1 MTPLSLDAPRS
12 EVLAHAGRLIAE
24 AWTSFD
30 HARDGQPP
38 IDDAT
43 RALLAADLPERPTP
57 AARVLEDA
65 ARVLD
70 ESLAQ
75 PRPRWFGFV
84 GSSGLEIGVIGDL
97 LAACYDINLA
107 IGTEAASHVERQAL
121 RWVGELV
128 GFPGTGGACTS
139 GGMLSNLTALAA
151 ARERALPGSRHRGIF
166 GTPAAIYCSSEA
178 HYSVVRAAEVLGLGS
193 DWVRSIPID
202 EHRRM
207 RRELLAAGDRRRSA
221 RRRHADRL
229 RCQRRHHPDGRGRPR
244 STSSPTSARRAA
256 SGCMSTAPTACPPR
270 RHPRRGALFAGLER
284 ADSVSVDAHKWLYLP
299 KACGVVLVRDASAL
313 RRGVRA
319 RRVVHAARRE
329 RAPRGRHHARVLAAV
344 PRAQAL
350 ARASAR
356 TVPRRSARRSSR
368 TSQQARLLRGADRAG
383 TTTSSSSADRASRS
397 SRSGTC
403 RVTGVTSTRT
413 TSSSRALLEQDGRVY
428 VSPAIVDGQAVLR
441 PCIVNFRT
449 TDDDVRALVDVTREL
464 GARLLAAVLNRL
476 APGDERAQ
484 AVGEPLGRHA
494 EHEALVTPDVRRER
508 REQRI
513 GEVLDVGVLAQLA
526 RELGLSQ
533 PGPQRLPHPLVARA
547 SRARRPAGARRRRG
561 RRGDP

>member
-1 MTPLSLDAPRS
+1 MSSLSLDAPRS

-43 RALLAADLPERPTP
+43 RALLAADLPEQPTP

-121 RWVGELV
+121 RWVGELI

-166 GTPAAIYCSSEA
+166 GTAAAIYCSSEA
-178 HYSVVRAAEVLGLGS
+178 HYSVVRAAEVLGLGA

-202 EHRRM
+202 DRRRM
-207 RRELLAAGDRRRSA
+207 RCDLLAQAIDEDQHAGVTPIACVASAGTTLTGAVDRIDQLADICAPRDVWLHVDGAYGLPAAATPSA
-221 RRRHADRL
+221 
-229 RCQRRHHPDGRGRPR
+229 CE
-244 STSSPTSARRAA
+244 
-256 SGCMSTAPTACPPR
+256 
-270 RHPRRGALFAGLER
+270 LFTGLER

-299 KACGVVLVRDASAL
+299 KACGVVLVRDASVLVDAFAHDESYMLHDENERHAVDTTLEYSRPFRAL
-313 RRGVRA
+313 KLWLAFRTHGAEAFRNA
-319 RRVVHAARRE
+319 IE
-329 RAPRGRHHARVLAAV
+329 RNLE
-344 PRAQAL
+344 
-350 ARASAR
+350 
-356 TVPRRSARRSSR
+356 
-368 TSQQARLLRGADRAG
+368 QARLLVG
-383 TTTSSSSADRASRS
+383 
-397 SRSGTC
+397 
-403 RVTGVTSTRT
+403 
-413 TSSSRALLEQDGRVY
+413 L
-428 VSPAIVDGQAVLR
+428 I
-441 PCIVNFRT
+441 
-449 TDDDVRALVDVTREL
+449 
-464 GARLLAAVLNRL
+464 
-476 APGDERAQ
+476 ERA
-484 AVGEPLGRHA
+484 ASDMILSIKA
-494 EHEALVTPDVRRER
+494 SNNSSLVEKCW
-508 REQRI
+508 
-513 GEVLDVGVLAQLA
+513 
-526 RELGLSQ
+526 
-533 PGPQRLPHPLVARA
+533 
-547 SRARRPAGARRRRG
+547 
-561 RRGDP
+561 